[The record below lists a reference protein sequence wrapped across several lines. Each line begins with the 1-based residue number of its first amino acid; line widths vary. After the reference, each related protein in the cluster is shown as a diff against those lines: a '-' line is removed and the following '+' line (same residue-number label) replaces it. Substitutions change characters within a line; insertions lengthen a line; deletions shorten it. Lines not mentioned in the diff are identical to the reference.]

1 MSAHFSRRDFIKTTG
16 AVVAGAT
23 LLNAAPVQAGEFTG
37 KIKKAV
43 KLNMVKGDD
52 MSTLDK
58 FKLVKDL
65 GFDGIEPSVGEK
77 IAPEELK
84 AASEESGLPIHG
96 VVNGS
101 VNDIQGAVD
110 RALLYGSNS
119 VLLVAGRVGD
129 NMSYADNYKET
140 QLLIRRAI
148 PYAEEKKIQL
158 LVENVWNNFLL
169 SPLEMARY
177 LDELDSP
184 IIGAYFDIGNVVR
197 FGWPEHWIP
206 VLGKHIKKLDVKEY
220 SRDKQNNE
228 GLWKG
233 FNVDIGDG
241 SINWAAV
248 RKELKAI
255 DYSGWATAEVGA
267 GGREH
272 LADVAKRMDTVLG
285 LV

>member
-43 KLNMVKGDD
+43 KLNMVKGDG

-58 FKLVKDL
+58 FKLVKEL
-65 GFDGIEPSVGEK
+65 GFDGIEPSVREK

-84 AASEESGLPIHG
+84 EASEASGLPIHG

-101 VNDIQGAVD
+101 VNDIQAAVD
-110 RALLYGSNS
+110 RALLFGSNS

-129 NMSYADNYKET
+129 NKSYADNYKET

-184 IIGAYFDIGNVVR
+184 IVGAYFDIGNVVR
-197 FGWPEHWIP
+197 FAWPEHWIP

-241 SINWAAV
+241 SINWEAV